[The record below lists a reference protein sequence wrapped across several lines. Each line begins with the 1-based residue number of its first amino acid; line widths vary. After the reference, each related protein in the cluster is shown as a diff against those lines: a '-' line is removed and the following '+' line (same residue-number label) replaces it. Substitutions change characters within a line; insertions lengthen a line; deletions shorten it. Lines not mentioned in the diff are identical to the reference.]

1 MKPEMPMERE
11 LFSEGQK
18 IEAII
23 NEAEGFVREGEKQL
37 EALPEDQQ
45 EALEIIKDKKFE
57 PLSSQIIEKLG
68 GILRMA
74 MPER

>member
-1 MKPEMPMERE
+1 MNQEIPMEEE
-11 LFSEGQK
+11 LSSEGQK

-23 NEAEGFVREGEKQL
+23 SEAEGFVLEGEKQL

-45 EALEIIKDKKFE
+45 KALEIIKDKKFE

-68 GILRMA
+68 GMLEMA